1 MISNSEV
8 HLAGSSEKKTAKPGK
23 LKFMN
28 TQHVTYHFSYFCHGE
43 LIFNVRFIKEAV
55 QFGLENYTIIIV
67 KIVTLPILVLND
79 ANFG

>member
-1 MISNSEV
+1 MGICYN
-8 HLAGSSEKKTAKPGK
+8 
-23 LKFMN
+23 
-28 TQHVTYHFSYFCHGE
+28 
-43 LIFNVRFIKEAV
+43 NVRAFQVNCPNLDIQIFVEKSKEAV

>member
-1 MISNSEV
+1 MIQIGLVVFIKEF
-8 HLAGSSEKKTAKPGK
+8 G
-23 LKFMN
+23 
-28 TQHVTYHFSYFCHGE
+28 
-43 LIFNVRFIKEAV
+43 LIGVYKEAV